1 MPGGD
6 QQLRVQPGVAPSNS
20 PCIEVWLHHLRNS
33 RSRRLLAANAPRQ
46 KLVAPRSHLARGSA
60 PGGGVGAFGASCE
73 HHRSKPASSKYGYIA
88 TMFADAMI
96 CATYRACF
104 NVGKST
110 KVYLQSRPACA
121 PARPP
126 PAKPAGTAR
135 VHAAHK
141 PPASGQ
147 AAPVSGLGPGPLG
160 AGRPFVTGCQIKTPI
175 SHFAKRKQTLYR
187 PAKASWVGPGGLCL
201 Q

>member
-1 MPGGD
+1 MPRGA
-6 QQLRVQPGVAPSNS
+6 QQLRAQPGVAPSNS
-20 PCIEVWLHHLRNS
+20 PGIEVWLHHLRNS
-33 RSRRLLAANAPRQ
+33 RSHHLRAENAPRQ
-46 KLVAPRSHLARGSA
+46 KLVAPRSHLARGST
-60 PGGGVGAFGASCE
+60 PRGGVGAFGASCE

-88 TMFADAMI
+88 TMLADAMI

-126 PAKPAGTAR
+126 PGEPAGTAR
-135 VHAAHK
+135 VHTAHK

-147 AAPVSGLGPGPLG
+147 APRVSGLGPGPLG
-160 AGRPFVTGCQIKTPI
+160 ASAAFSGAVILYLPKRPRG
-175 SHFAKRKQTLYR
+175 SKRR
-187 PAKASWVGPGGLCL
+187 PGPCAIGPLS
-201 Q
+201 